1 MQSTDK
7 LAEPRRRR
15 HHLVCILTLAIVVAG
30 LGAFAMSR
38 PSAALAWKPGG
49 HFIIAEKVQRDMEP
63 GVIKS
68 AMAANPDMS
77 YAWGSYG
84 ADLGYG
90 SLRMA
95 LPGESWAA
103 YADLFHYQK
112 VGSFAQAL
120 LQNAIQSGRSDQIAY
135 AAGWLTH
142 VCGDMYVHHDVVNPH
157 AGGVFFDKAGT
168 IPGHREIEADAD
180 PVMWIKYGGKTASS
194 FNADDFPNI
203 YHRDMPI
210 GLRNTFAATVKQVCE
225 KSPSSSQAG
234 AWFGGITH
242 SDATMT
248 GDDFEDI
255 DSGRIQ
261 RSIERDATGG
271 PRRASWMSELDL
283 PVRGIS
289 DADVFAAADKGAAMA
304 TWLLDCA
311 QRGDY
316 SAFSDT
322 WNLDVGPGSPDAMNS
337 LVVEVTTDG
346 DLGDG
351 TNSDVD
357 LWIADEAPNG
367 TEPRQTSSYLDHTV
381 YDDFEMND
389 RDLYSWY
396 FDPSSPSWRHRLS
409 HTGRAHRPLLP
420 RQRVRKRCLGPPA
433 RQGLVQRRA
442 GCAERRGHLHAQRP
456 QHLRDP
462 PQLVDPACEDRSRVK
477 PPGLECGRQLGR
489 RGRCPI
495 SWG

>member
-210 GLRNTFAATVKQVCE
+210 GLRNTFAATVKQVYE

-248 GDDFEDI
+248 GDDFEGMTEYVYTAISTGWMASKAGLYKSLADAEVGTYRSAASAVPMSSPPPTRARRWRPGCWTALSAGTTPPSVTRGTST
-255 DSGRIQ
+255 SGR
-261 RSIERDATGG
+261 
-271 PRRASWMSELDL
+271 
-283 PVRGIS
+283 
-289 DADVFAAADKGAAMA
+289 
-304 TWLLDCA
+304 
-311 QRGDY
+311 
-316 SAFSDT
+316 
-322 WNLDVGPGSPDAMNS
+322 
-337 LVVEVTTDG
+337 
-346 DLGDG
+346 
-351 TNSDVD
+351 
-357 LWIADEAPNG
+357 AP
-367 TEPRQTSSYLDHTV
+367 P
-381 YDDFEMND
+381 M
-389 RDLYSWY
+389 
-396 FDPSSPSWRHRLS
+396 P
-409 HTGRAHRPLLP
+409 
-420 RQRVRKRCLGPPA
+420 
-433 RQGLVQRRA
+433 
-442 GCAERRGHLHAQRP
+442 
-456 QHLRDP
+456 
-462 PQLVDPACEDRSRVK
+462 
-477 PPGLECGRQLGR
+477 
-489 RGRCPI
+489 
-495 SWG
+495 